1 MAHLPRASLR
11 GTTVT
16 CCLGLLLAAGPA
28 AGGAPPAPR
37 GPTPVTTAPTV
48 AARGGWA
55 RLNWAQLRTD
65 AWLVQNTQGN
75 AYALQLGYTPQ
86 LRLRDVP
93 LGLRLLAEFGALRD
107 AGGRVF
113 VAPSAQVL
121 LTWQAV
127 QHVELGLGAGV
138 QVWCVEGGLVQP
150 VVTAE
155 AHYLPHR
162 RVAKVLHAVFVSA
175 SAGASGGAGLQV
187 RLGLALDFQ
196 RPTPIAPQHDATSL
210 ASAAAVAAGLQPT
223 APQLHLG
230 GETPDCPAC
239 PACPP
244 AAVQTSADVP
254 SPPEDV
260 LLAGRLTFAFN
271 AAALSDEALAY
282 LRGLG
287 AALAAEPNAWRDLE
301 VVGHADS
308 VGTAPHTQLVSERRA
323 RAVCSALV
331 EAGVGPERLAGRGVG
346 ETQPIAGEPPT
357 AAAQRRVTLRLRGL
371 GTSARLHAF
380 VHAASHPY
388 REPTQ

>member
-1 MAHLPRASLR
+1 MALRSRASLR

-28 AGGAPPAPR
+28 AGAPTPAPHA
-37 GPTPVTTAPTV
+37 PTPATAVPAAV
-48 AARGGWA
+48 ARGGWA
-55 RLNWAQLRTD
+55 RLHWAQVRAN
-65 AWLVQNTQGN
+65 AWLVQNTLGN

-93 LGLRLLAEFGALRD
+93 LGLRLSAEFGALRD

-113 VAPSAQVL
+113 VAPSAQML
-121 LTWQAV
+121 LTYQPV

-162 RVAKVLHAVFVSA
+162 RLAKVIHAVFVSA

-196 RPTPIAPQHDATSL
+196 RSTAIASRRDAT
-210 ASAAAVAAGLQPT
+210 AVATAAAATSAHQPGDN
-223 APQLHLG
+223 AR
-230 GETPDCPAC
+230 DCPSC

-244 AAVQTSADVP
+244 AAVRPPADAP

-260 LLAGRLTFAFN
+260 LLSGRLTFAFN

-282 LRGLG
+282 LRELG
-287 AALAAEPNAWRDLE
+287 AALAAEPGAWREVE

-308 VGTAPHTQLVSERRA
+308 IGTAPHTQLVSERRA
-323 RAVCSALV
+323 RAVRSALV
-331 EAGVGPERLAGRGVG
+331 EAGVAPERLADRGVG
-346 ETQPIAGEPPT
+346 ETQPIAGEPST

-380 VHAASHPY
+380 VHAASHPP